1 MDYVLS
7 RDIHLAPSPVYS
19 LVRKAEDNMLPYQ
32 WEALN
37 DRLSEGPKSYSVR
50 NLRAAAGEIDAPH
63 AGAVFQDSDLFK
75 WIEAAAYALKRERN
89 EELEKKIDWLVALM
103 RKAQLPDGYLD
114 TYYILTDISKR
125 FTNLRDHH
133 ELYCLGHLIEA
144 AVAYYE
150 ATDKKDILDV
160 TLRYVELVNATFGF
174 EEGKKQGYPGHEEIE
189 LALVK
194 LYRVTRDPMHLDLA
208 KYFISVRGTN
218 EYFDEEAAARGDKP
232 AWAWSVYSHRNR
244 YYQADEPVAEMTMA
258 KGHSVRQLYLLTGM
272 AELAYETGDE
282 KLKAACDTMWK
293 DITRRQ
299 MYITGAVGQ
308 SAYGEAFTLDYDL
321 PSDLVYGETCAAIS
335 LYFFASAM
343 LKSHPLGEYG
353 DIMDTLLYN
362 GTISGINEDGT
373 RYFYVNPLEC
383 IPKRSKFSQSVFH
396 VRTQRQPWYGCAC
409 CPPNIARM
417 LTNLDERLLFKA
429 KDTLYVNLF
438 ASLDAETRLDGG
450 IAALTEETSYP
461 EDGNIR
467 FRINK
472 AFPGFTLALRL
483 PGWVQ
488 TYSLKINGQNP
499 PCVMD
504 EGFIYIS
511 DLKDGDEISYILDMP
526 ARLVSA
532 HPASYATVGKAALM
546 RGPVVY
552 CLEEVD
558 NGGELWNVLIKPDA
572 PFTVSAD
579 ERFGTVITAPAFRQK
594 KDGWDEYELYAPL
607 RRPAYQEFTARF
619 IPYRLWNNRGE
630 GEMRVWLRL
639 KEN

>member
-343 LKSHPLGEYG
+343 
-353 DIMDTLLYN
+353 
-362 GTISGINEDGT
+362 
-373 RYFYVNPLEC
+373 
-383 IPKRSKFSQSVFH
+383 
-396 VRTQRQPWYGCAC
+396 
-409 CPPNIARM
+409 
-417 LTNLDERLLFKA
+417 
-429 KDTLYVNLF
+429 
-438 ASLDAETRLDGG
+438 
-450 IAALTEETSYP
+450 
-461 EDGNIR
+461 
-467 FRINK
+467 
-472 AFPGFTLALRL
+472 
-483 PGWVQ
+483 
-488 TYSLKINGQNP
+488 
-499 PCVMD
+499 
-504 EGFIYIS
+504 
-511 DLKDGDEISYILDMP
+511 
-526 ARLVSA
+526 
-532 HPASYATVGKAALM
+532 
-546 RGPVVY
+546 
-552 CLEEVD
+552 
-558 NGGELWNVLIKPDA
+558 
-572 PFTVSAD
+572 
-579 ERFGTVITAPAFRQK
+579 
-594 KDGWDEYELYAPL
+594 
-607 RRPAYQEFTARF
+607 
-619 IPYRLWNNRGE
+619 
-630 GEMRVWLRL
+630 
-639 KEN
+639 

>member
-1 MDYVLS
+1 MDYVAS
-7 RDIHLAPSPVYS
+7 RDIRLVPSPVCS
-19 LVRKAEDNMLPYQ
+19 LVRKAEDRMLPSQ

-50 NLRAAAGEIDAPH
+50 NLRAAAGEIEFPH

-75 WIEAAAYALKRERN
+75 WIEAASYALGRKRDAAL
-89 EELEKKIDWLVALM
+89 EEKIDWLVSLM
-103 RKAQLPDGYLD
+103 QKAQRPDGYLN
-114 TYYILTDISKR
+114 TYYILTDINKR

-144 AVAYYE
+144 AVAYFE
-150 ATDKKDILDV
+150 ATGKREILDV

-174 EEGKKQGYPGHEEIE
+174 EEGKKHGYPGHEEIE

-194 LYRVTRDPMHLDLA
+194 LYRLTKDPMHLALA
-208 KYFISVRGTN
+208 RYFISARGTN
-218 EYFDEEAAARGDKP
+218 DYFDDEAALRGDKP
-232 AWAWSVYSHRNR
+232 GWAWSVYSHRNR
-244 YYQADEPVAEMTMA
+244 YYQADEPVTEMTMA

-282 KLKAACDTMWK
+282 KLMSACDTMWK

-308 SAYGEAFTLDYDL
+308 SSFGEAFTLDYDL
-321 PSDLVYGETCAAIS
+321 PSDIVYGETCAAIS
-335 LYFFASAM
+335 LYFFAATM

-362 GTISGINEDGT
+362 GTLSGINEDGT

-383 IPKRSKFSQSVFH
+383 IPKRSKYSQSVFH

-417 LTNLDERLLFKA
+417 LTNLDERLLL
-429 KDTLYVNLF
+429 KDKNTLYVNLF
-438 ASLDAETRLDGG
+438 ASLDAETQLEGG
-450 IAALTEETSYP
+450 SVSITETTDYP
-461 EDGNIR
+461 NSGSIV
-467 FRINK
+467 FRVNR

-504 EGFIYIS
+504 EGYIRIS
-511 DLKDGDEISYILDMP
+511 GLSDGDEISYVLDMP
-526 ARLVSA
+526 ARLVEA
-532 HPASYATVGKAALM
+532 HPLSHATVGKAALM

-552 CLEEVD
+552 CLEEID
-558 NGGELWNVLIKPDA
+558 NGGELWNVLISPNATFTLTPDA
-572 PFTVSAD
+572 
-579 ERFGTVITAPAFRQK
+579 RFGTVISAPVLKQET
-594 KDGWDEYELYAPL
+594 DGWDEYELYAPL
-607 RRPAYQEFTARF
+607 RENKYRQFTARF

-639 KEN
+639 KQG